1 MKSDLEGI
9 LEDLRYS
16 RYNRKEFLKEGHKM
30 IYFDNSAT
38 TAIYPL
44 ALDTYVKT
52 SQRIMG
58 NPSSLHDLGTQ
69 ANRLLQQARKQIAE
83 LLDVQAH
90 EIFFTSG
97 GTEGDNWI
105 LKGTAIAKREYGN
118 HIIISSVEHPAVR
131 RTAEQ
136 LGELGFEVSIAP
148 VDRSGFVEVDKLA
161 ELIRPETILVSVM
174 GVNNEMGAIQP
185 IAAISKVLENYPTIH
200 FHVDAVQ
207 AIGKVDQTKWLT
219 PRVDFAAFSAHKFH
233 GPRGV
238 GFIYWKAGKKL
249 APLLNGGGQE
259 SGQRATT
266 ENLPAIVAMSRA
278 LRIHLEKKAER
289 PNHTAII
296 RQYLKEALLS
306 YDKVTVFSGDEN
318 FAPHIL
324 TFGIKGILGE
334 VLVHALEEKQ
344 IFVSTTSAC
353 SSRKKVDSSTLHAMH
368 VPHDTATTAVRV
380 SLDEANTM
388 AEAEQFMV
396 IFNHLYEKFSKIN

>member
-1 MKSDLEGI
+1 
-9 LEDLRYS
+9 
-16 RYNRKEFLKEGHKM
+16 M

-83 LLDVQAH
+83 LLDVQAG

-97 GTEGDNWI
+97 GTEGDNWV
-105 LKGTAIAKREYGN
+105 LKGTAIAKRGYGN
-118 HIIISSVEHPAVR
+118 HIIISSVEHPAVG

-136 LGELGFEVSIAP
+136 LKELGYDVSVAP
-148 VDRSGFVEVDKLA
+148 VDQNGFVQVEKLA

-185 IAAISKVLENYPTIH
+185 IEVISDILENYPTIH

-207 AIGKVDQTKWLT
+207 AIGKVDQAKWLT
-219 PRVDFAAFSAHKFH
+219 PRVDFATFSAHKFH

-238 GFIYWKAGKKL
+238 GFIYWKTGKKL

-259 SGQRATT
+259 NGQRATT

-278 LRIHLEKKAER
+278 LRMHLEKSAER
-289 PNHTAII
+289 PNHTAVI
-296 RQYLKEALLS
+296 RQYLKEALAS
-306 YDKVTVFSGDEN
+306 YDKVRIFSGDEN

-324 TFGIKGILGE
+324 TFGIKGIRGE

-353 SSRKKVDSSTLHAMH
+353 SSRKKVDSSTLHAMN
-368 VPHDTATTAVRV
+368 VPHDIATTAVRV
-380 SLDEANTM
+380 SLDEASTM

-396 IFNHLYEKFSKIN
+396 VFNHLYDKFSKIN

>member
-1 MKSDLEGI
+1 
-9 LEDLRYS
+9 
-16 RYNRKEFLKEGHKM
+16 M

-69 ANRLLQQARKQIAE
+69 ASRLLQQARKQIAE
-83 LLDVQAH
+83 LLTVQSN

-97 GTEGDNWI
+97 GTEGDNWV
-105 LKGTAIAKREYGN
+105 LKGTAIAKRDYGN
-118 HIIISSVEHPAVR
+118 HIIISSVEHPAIS
-131 RTAEQ
+131 RTAAQ
-136 LGELGFEVSIAP
+136 LSELGYEVSIAP
-148 VDRSGFVEVDKLA
+148 VDEKGFVIVDKLK

-174 GVNNEMGAIQP
+174 GVNNEIGAIQP
-185 IAAISKVLENYPTIH
+185 IEEISKVLESYPKIH

-207 AIGKVDQTKWLT
+207 AIGKVDQAKWLT
-219 PRVDFAAFSAHKFH
+219 SRVDFATFSAHKFH

-238 GFIYWKAGKKL
+238 GFIYWKTGKKL

-278 LRIHLEKKAER
+278 LRMHLEKKEER
-289 PNHTAII
+289 PNHTAVI
-296 RQYLKEALLS
+296 RQYLKEALS
-306 YDKVTVFSGDEN
+306 GYDKVAIFSGDDN

-324 TFGIKGILGE
+324 TFGIKGIRGE
-334 VLVHALEEKQ
+334 VLVHALEEKKF
-344 IFVSTTSAC
+344 FVSTTSAC
-353 SSRKKVDSSTLHAMH
+353 SSRKKVDSSTLHAMNI
-368 VPHDTATTAVRV
+368 PHDIATTAVRV

-388 AEAEQFMV
+388 AEAEQFMIV
-396 IFNHLYEKFSKIN
+396 FNHLYNRFSKIN

>member
-1 MKSDLEGI
+1 
-9 LEDLRYS
+9 
-16 RYNRKEFLKEGHKM
+16 M

-44 ALDTYVKT
+44 ALNTYVKT

-69 ANRLLQQARKQIAE
+69 ASRLLQQARKQIAE
-83 LLDVQAH
+83 LLTVQTN

-97 GTEGDNWI
+97 GTEGDNWV
-105 LKGTAIAKREYGN
+105 LKGTAIAKRDYGN
-118 HIIISSVEHPAVR
+118 HIIISSVEHPAIS
-131 RTAEQ
+131 RTAAQ
-136 LGELGFEVSIAP
+136 LSELGYEVSIAP
-148 VDRSGFVEVDKLA
+148 VDEKGFVIVDKLK

-174 GVNNEMGAIQP
+174 GVNNEIGAIQP
-185 IAAISKVLENYPTIH
+185 IEEISKVLESYPKIH

-207 AIGKVDQTKWLT
+207 AIGKVDQAKWLT
-219 PRVDFAAFSAHKFH
+219 SRVDFATFSAHKFH

-238 GFIYWKAGKKL
+238 GFIYWKTGKKL

-278 LRIHLEKKAER
+278 LRMHLEKKEEK
-289 PNHTAII
+289 PNHTAVI
-296 RQYLKEALLS
+296 RQYLKEALS
-306 YDKVTVFSGDEN
+306 GFDKVAIFSGDDN

-324 TFGIKGILGE
+324 TFGIKGIRGE

-353 SSRKKVDSSTLHAMH
+353 SSRKKVDSSTLHAMN
-368 VPHDTATTAVRV
+368 VPHEIATTAVRV

-388 AEAEQFMV
+388 AEAEQFMIV
-396 IFNHLYEKFSKIN
+396 FNHLYNRFSKIN

>member
-1 MKSDLEGI
+1 
-9 LEDLRYS
+9 
-16 RYNRKEFLKEGHKM
+16 M

-38 TAIYPL
+38 TAIYPS

-69 ANRLLQQARKQIAE
+69 ANRLLQQARKQTAD
-83 LLDVQAH
+83 LLNVKTN
-90 EIFFTSG
+90 EVFFTSG
-97 GTEGDNWI
+97 GTEGDNWV

-118 HIIISSVEHPAVR
+118 HLIISSVEHPAVS

-136 LGELGFEVSIAP
+136 LKELGFEVSIAP
-148 VDRSGFVEVDKLA
+148 VDQNGFVKVEQLA
-161 ELIRPETILVSVM
+161 KLIRPETILVSVM

-185 IAAISKVLENYPTIH
+185 IEAISKVLEDHPTIH

-207 AIGKVDQTKWLT
+207 AIGKVEQEKWLT
-219 PRVDFAAFSAHKFH
+219 PRVDFATFSAHKFH

-238 GFIYWKAGKKL
+238 GFIYWKEGKKL

-278 LRIHLEKKAER
+278 LRLHLEKKAER
-289 PNHTAII
+289 PNHTAVI
-296 RQYLKEALLS
+296 RQYLKEALAS
-306 YDKVTVFSGDEN
+306 YEKVTIFSGDESG

-324 TFGIKGILGE
+324 TFGIKGIRGE

-353 SSRKKVDSSTLHAMH
+353 SSRKKVDSSTLHAMG
-368 VPHDTATTAVRV
+368 VPHDIATTAIRV

-396 IFNHLYEKFSKIN
+396 IFNHLYDKFSKIN